1 MPLYGTAIENL
12 ESSFDT
18 IKDGVEKIDDGYN
31 HLRGLDW
38 DEILET
44 LSPEDKNSVM
54 ELINQ
59 GLDKIGE
66 GLYYI
71 ND

>member
-18 IKDGVEKIDDGYN
+18 IKDGLKKIESGFN
-31 HLRGLDW
+31 HVKGLDW

-44 LSPEDKNSVM
+44 LNPEEKRTVM

-59 GLDKIGE
+59 GLDEIE
-66 GLYYI
+66 DGLYDI